1 MGDKSPI
8 QNFLE
13 NHKSGGIHHICIEV
27 FISLFHSIFKGF
39 LIYFICVIDLDIDF
53 HSVVK

>member
-39 LIYFICVIDLDIDF
+39 FFVLGE
-53 HSVVK
+53 